1 MAVPHTPRTEGDDMA
16 DPVSQAD
23 TGQAA
28 AAANG
33 APAEEELYPYPEILA
48 DWQWVYDEYGTGR
61 FEPYLGNFIAVHERQ
76 VLGSG
81 PREPELRKAVAAEHH
96 LDPDRLVTMYIGD
109 RE

>member
-23 TGQAA
+23 TGPAA

-48 DWQWVYDEYGTGR
+48 DWQWIFDEYGTGR
-61 FEPYLGNFIAVHERQ
+61 FEPYRGQFIAVYNQQ

-81 PREPELRKAVAAEHH
+81 PRPSELREAVAAEHH
-96 LDPDRLVTMYIGD
+96 LDPDRLAVTFID
-109 RE
+109 EE